1 MGRLKL
7 KPKHA
12 HQSQLANHQNLAELR
27 HSIVHA
33 DSRAGWNYRR
43 DRAVVDEYRGTFGDV
58 DLTDEQLKDAI
69 KKAIQQVKWYDEMML
84 AK

>member
-1 MGRLKL
+1 MNPLEEKNGDLYRGRVVG
-7 KPKHA
+7 PA
-12 HQSQLANHQNLAELR
+12 SPAGIR
-27 HSIVHA
+27 HTSL
-33 DSRAGWNYRR
+33 YRR